1 MISVSILPLAS
12 AAALLITCSLISASV
27 SMYLTVII
35 TLTHVVPDFTLL
47 VYIYPVGYS
56 PDIVVVL

>member
-12 AAALLITCSLISASV
+12 AAALLITCSLISTSV